1 MPSYLVTGASRG
13 LGYAFIKKLAS
24 DPSNTVIGL
33 VRNKEATL
41 TRLQKDNISSIH
53 ILQADIEDSPAL
65 QTAASQVSKITGG
78 SLDVLINNAAY
89 VSEESNF
96 TTIAEAYVPP
106 LPLHFPNEKG
116 PDLTQEHDSEK
127 NLAAVLADFQKS
139 IQINLVG
146 VFNTITAFLPLLR
159 LSPIKKVISI
169 TTGMADLDFTK
180 DFSIGTAPAYSI
192 SKAALNMLVLKYHN
206 AYQNEG
212 ILFMGVS
219 PGLVATAENKTY
231 TPEELEGFK
240 QMVSAFQ
247 GYAPNFEGPISPQQS
262 VDMVLKVIDEATV
275 EKSGG
280 SFVSH
285 YGNKQWL

>member
-96 TTIAEAYVPP
+96 TTIAEA
-106 LPLHFPNEKG
+106 
-116 PDLTQEHDSEK
+116 EK
-127 NLAAVLADFQKS
+127 NLAAVLTDFQKS

-146 VFNTITAFLPLLR
+146 IFNTITAFLPLLR
-159 LSPIKKVISI
+159 VSPIKKVISI

-206 AYQNEG
+206 AYQSEG